1 MRQSI
6 RPTQIPDDQLIV
18 AFLLIRFLISDWG
31 LFRLVDADQGIT
43 VNFVVLESGVRLNDL
58 IVASGVTFAAF

>member
-1 MRQSI
+1 MRQGI

-18 AFLLIRFLISDWG
+18 AFLLVRFLISDWG
-31 LFRLVDADQGIT
+31 LFRLVNTDQGIT
-43 VNFVVLESGVRLNDL
+43 VNFVVLESRVRLNDL